1 MHGFGNEHFYGMER
15 GYHLGLET
23 SHILYF
29 RGIGV
34 IVVFLPRFNKWAG
47 WNKGTFWKFGRE
59 TRHRGDGGEHLDGWI
74 LLPITLLTT
83 AD

>member
-34 IVVFLPRFNKWAG
+34 IIVFCRASTNG
-47 WNKGTFWKFGRE
+47 RDGIKGLFWKFGRE
-59 TRHRGDGGEHLDGWI
+59 TRHRGDGGDTWMDTFCQ
-74 LLPITLLTT
+74 LPY
-83 AD
+83 

>member
-47 WNKGTFWKFGRE
+47 VK
-59 TRHRGDGGEHLDGWI
+59 HL
-74 LLPITLLTT
+74 LSNQLTT
-83 AD
+83 DYFFEGIGLLACLIMSGPCRRVRVS